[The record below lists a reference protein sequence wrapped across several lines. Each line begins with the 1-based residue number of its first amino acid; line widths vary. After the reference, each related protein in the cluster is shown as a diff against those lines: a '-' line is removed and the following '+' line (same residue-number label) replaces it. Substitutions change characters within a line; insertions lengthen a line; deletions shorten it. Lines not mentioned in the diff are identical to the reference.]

1 MLVDAA
7 GMGLC
12 AEGIQTS
19 GGRELEVPQLVNQ
32 ALEW

>member
-1 MLVDAA
+1 MLLDAA

-19 GGRELEVPQLVNQ
+19 RGRELEVPHLFNQ